1 VDGHLSI
8 IAIDPG
14 EEHNGVA
21 IFVGG
26 ICRFTTSCDRRTL
39 FASIGMW
46 AGNFCR
52 GTGKFDAMVV
62 EEFKLYPSKAASLSW
77 STLGTVEIIGAL
89 RERALTNELPFVTQP
104 ASIKKATRALIQRR
118 GLVLI
123 GSDGHA
129 RDAELHGYYY
139 LMADER
145 RRAE

>member
-1 VDGHLSI
+1 MDGKLNL

-21 IFVGG
+21 IFVAGA
-26 ICRFTTSCDRRTL
+26 CRFTASVDRRTL

-46 AGNFCR
+46 TGNFCR
-52 GTGKFDAMVV
+52 DTGKFDVMVV

-89 RERALTNELPFVTQP
+89 REGALRNELLFVTQP
-104 ASIKKATRALIQRR
+104 ASIKKATRALVQRR
-118 GLVLI
+118 GLVLL

-139 LMADER
+139 LLADER
-145 RRAE
+145 ARAK